1 MHFALPPRK
10 TSHPPPYVRNSNL
23 TTAASQRRR
32 KQIQLGAYL
41 VLGILTLYLVARFVL
56 SLGLTGVH
64 DDGATAIEG
73 PQDIVIVTVFDNET
87 MSEDYMRIVKTNRD
101 DYARRHGYRNF
112 YANTTMYFD
121 LVDPSPLSWSMIPAL
136 RHALTEFGSS
146 TFFWSLSADVFIT
159 NPSVSLESHVLQRLE
174 SLMLKD
180 IPVVPPDSVI
190 RTFSHLKPSR
200 THLILSQDMDNL
212 AHTSF
217 ILRNTPFS
225 TKTPDNWA
233 HYFLDAWFDPLYR
246 AYAFQKAENHALE
259 HLVQWH
265 PTVLAKLVLIE
276 QRWINSYN
284 YATPPSKDPLTG
296 LTRTHDSMWQEGDLV
311 VNLKGCRE
319 TGKRDCEDEMRYYFS
334 KWEKEVERL
343 DGKKPEHHVGPPK
356 PKVIKEE
363 KKKTGK
369 VESAR
374 G

>member
-23 TTAASQRRR
+23 TAASQRRR
-32 KQIQLGAYL
+32 KQFQLGAYF
-41 VLGILTLYLVARFVL
+41 VLGILTLYLVVRFVL
-56 SLGLTGVH
+56 SFDLTGEH
-64 DDGATAIEG
+64 NDGATSIEG
-73 PQDIVIVTVFDNET
+73 PQDIVLVTVFDNET
-87 MSEDYMRIVKTNRD
+87 MNEDYMRIVKTNRD
-101 DYARRHGYRNF
+101 DYARRHGYKNF
-112 YANTTMYFD
+112 YTNTTAYFH
-121 LVDPSPLSWSMIPAL
+121 LVDPSPLSWSTIPAM
-136 RHALTEFGSS
+136 RHALTEHATS
-146 TFFWSLSADVFIT
+146 TFFWSLSVDAFIT
-159 NPSVSLESHVLQRLE
+159 NPSVSLESHILQPLE

-190 RTFSHLKPSR
+190 HTFSHLKPSR

-284 YATPPSKDPLTG
+284 YATPPAKDPLTG

-319 TGKRDCEDEMRYYFS
+319 SDKRDCEDEMRYYFTR
-334 KWEKEVERL
+334 WEKEVEKL
-343 DGKKPEHHVGPPK
+343 DGKKPEHNVGPPRPRAVK
-356 PKVIKEE
+356 DER
-363 KKKTGK
+363 KKADVVKS
-369 VESAR
+369 VER
-374 G
+374 